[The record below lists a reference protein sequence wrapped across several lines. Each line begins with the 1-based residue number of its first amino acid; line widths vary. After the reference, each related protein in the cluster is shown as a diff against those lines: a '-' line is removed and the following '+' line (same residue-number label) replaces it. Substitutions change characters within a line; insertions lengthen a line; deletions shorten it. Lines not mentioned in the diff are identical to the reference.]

1 MENREE
7 LIAKFVD
14 DIAEHDF
21 KAVQTVA
28 DHKTVAI
35 TVKYKEVNQVLSI
48 LLVDYRGDYR
58 GEFPKEPVSISEGVA
73 DDVDESL
80 LQRLGWIFNR
90 VSILISGLRGEESE
104 N

>member
-14 DIAEHDF
+14 DIAGHDF

-35 TVKYKEVNQVLSI
+35 TVKYKEGNQVLSI
-48 LLVDYRGDYR
+48 LLVDYR
-58 GEFPKEPVSISEGVA
+58 GEFPKEPVSISEGV
-73 DDVDESL
+73 DDYVDEAL

-90 VSILISGLRGEESE
+90 VSMLISGLRGEE
-104 N
+104 

>member
-14 DIAEHDF
+14 DIAEHHF

-28 DHKTVAI
+28 DHKTVVI

-48 LLVDYRGDYR
+48 LLVDYRG
-58 GEFPKEPVSISEGVA
+58 EFPKEPVSISESVA
-73 DDVDESL
+73 DDVDEAL

-90 VSILISGLRGEESE
+90 VSMLISDLRGEESE

>member
-14 DIAEHDF
+14 DIAEQDF
-21 KAVQTVA
+21 KAVQTIA

-35 TVKYKEVNQVLSI
+35 TVNYKEANQVLSI
-48 LLVDYRGDYR
+48 LLVDYR
-58 GEFPKEPVSISEGVA
+58 GEFPKEPVSISVA
-73 DDVDESL
+73 DDVDEFL

-90 VSILISGLRGEESE
+90 VSMLISDLRGEE
-104 N
+104 

>member
-28 DHKTVAI
+28 DDI
-35 TVKYKEVNQVLSI
+35 
-48 LLVDYRGDYR
+48 
-58 GEFPKEPVSISEGVA
+58 
-73 DDVDESL
+73 DESL

-90 VSILISGLRGEESE
+90 VSMLISDLRGEE
-104 N
+104 

>member
-35 TVKYKEVNQVLSI
+35 TVKYKEVKKSN
-48 LLVDYRGDYR
+48 
-58 GEFPKEPVSISEGVA
+58 FISKIRHNNFFYSRKAEV
-73 DDVDESL
+73 
-80 LQRLGWIFNR
+80 IFVFKIR
-90 VSILISGLRGEESE
+90 IF
-104 N
+104 